1 MKLFELVVKEYLS
14 IIESLE
20 NTEPIENKRIII
32 DRELFQKMLGK
43 YTYMNFRDK
52 CKIYK
57 DLNFITH
64 DKNNYSMPV
73 KDKKTKKTVRK
84 VVLNY
89 STYETIKYLF
99 ETDIKL

>member
-20 NTEPIENKRIII
+20 GTETIENKRIII
-32 DRELFQKMLGK
+32 ERELFQRLLGK
-43 YTYMNFRDK
+43 YSYMKFKDK

-57 DLNFITH
+57 NLNFIIH
-64 DKNNYSMPV
+64 DKSNYTMPV
-73 KDKKTKKTVRK
+73 KDKTTKKATRK

-89 STYETIKYLF
+89 STYETMKYLF